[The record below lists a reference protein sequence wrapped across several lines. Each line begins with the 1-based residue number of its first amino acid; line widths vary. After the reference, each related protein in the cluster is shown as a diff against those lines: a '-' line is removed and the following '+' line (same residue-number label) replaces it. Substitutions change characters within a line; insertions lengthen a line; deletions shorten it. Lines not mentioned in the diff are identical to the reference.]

1 MAVDPNSFSR
11 DTPGAPRR
19 PNEFANQTPG
29 PRNQSPSWSLPT
41 EGISEFAND
50 TFNSGIET
58 GKKFVG
64 EITSAFGLAKANRSK
79 NINSGAS
86 QKAKGTATAQWRNT
100 IENPDWRVKLSL
112 PPQFAAD
119 KMLQPLAEL
128 NGLVFPYTPTIILG
142 HTANYN
148 SLQPV
153 HTNYPFQIYDN
164 SSVQEIVITGDF
176 TVENAEDGRFW
187 LAAIHYLRSVTKM
200 FYGDGDNA
208 GQPPPRVKLNGYG
221 DYVFNDVPCVVTN
234 FTVDLPSD
242 VDYIAVDMN
251 VGAPGSS
258 SASGGPGGGS
268 DPGNVKAAN
277 AVGVAWVPSNS
288 LITVTVMPTYS
299 RKAISK
305 FNLNDF
311 VNGSYITNK
320 GGFV

>member
-1 MAVDPNSFSR
+1 MAVDPNSFSS

-19 PNEFANQTPG
+19 ANEFASQTPG
-29 PRNQSPSWSLPT
+29 PRAGKISQQGNSDEVNSLFPPLSSAT
-41 EGISEFAND
+41 EFVGD
-50 TFNSGIET
+50 TFNNGIET

-79 NINSGAS
+79 NITGPAS
-86 QKAKGTATAQWRNT
+86 EKNKGTATAQWRNT
-100 IENPDWRVKLSL
+100 INDPDWRVKLSL
-112 PPQFAAD
+112 PSQFSAD
-119 KMLQPLAEL
+119 KLLAPLAEL

-142 HTANYN
+142 HNANYN

-153 HTNYPFQIYDN
+153 HTNYPFQIYEN

-176 TVENAEDGRFW
+176 SVENADDGRYW

-200 FYGDGDNA
+200 FYGTGDNS

-221 DYVFNDVPCVVTN
+221 DYVFNNVPCVVTN

-242 VDYIAVDMN
+242 VDYIAVQMG
-251 VGAPGSS
+251 VSAPG
-258 SASGGPGGGS
+258 
-268 DPGNVKAAN
+268 NTEAAN
-277 AVGVAWVPSNS
+277 AKGVAWVPSNS

-299 RKAISK
+299 RKTISK

-311 VNGSYITNK
+311 VNGSYITNG
-320 GGFV
+320 GGFI